1 MGGVLAGAGAHGS
14 TPVRERLTPKQE
26 LWVACYLV
34 HLNATR
40 ASIEAGYTKHPE
52 ASRVH
57 GSRMLTKANVL
68 EAVERR
74 RQLVIEKL
82 NVTADMV
89 VSELAAVAFATLDD
103 VARGMGRGR
112 PDSERQLPK
121 RAAKIKF
128 RRTRTLG
135 KDEDEDDVEVEH
147 VEFVMHD
154 KVAALK
160 LLGQHLGI
168 EGLVRGPKKVEL
180 HQHNERTFNLGAKFD
195 EVDVEELLRA
205 AEVVG
210 PGEPET

>member
-1 MGGVLAGAGAHGS
+1 MS
-14 TPVRERLTPKQE
+14 ERLTPKQE

-103 VARGMGRGR
+103 VAPWDGTGATLI
-112 PDSERQLPK
+112 PSEQLERRK
-121 RAAKIKF
+121 RAAVKGIKF

>member
-1 MGGVLAGAGAHGS
+1 MS
-14 TPVRERLTPKQE
+14 ERLTPKQE

-103 VARGMGRGR
+103 VAPWDGTGATLI
-112 PDSERQLPK
+112 PSEQLERRK
-121 RAAKIKF
+121 RAAVKGIKF
-128 RRTRTLG
+128 RRTRTIG